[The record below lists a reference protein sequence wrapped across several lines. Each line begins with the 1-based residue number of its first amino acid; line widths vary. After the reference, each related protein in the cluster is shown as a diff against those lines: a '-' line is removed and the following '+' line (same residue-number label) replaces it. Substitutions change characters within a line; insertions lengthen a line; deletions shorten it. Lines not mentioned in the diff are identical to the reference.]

1 MKILSFLYFRNASLK
16 YFAGFKLLSGM
27 FNLSNSSYRLTSRV
41 NCVFRVG
48 AGFASGRGAG
58 INADLG
64 RACGGFLV
72 LVEVATGVA
81 GLVSILVILFASAL
95 STVAELLTRVSDS
108 VLGLAPVQD
117 YHILSAASINL
128 S

>member
-1 MKILSFLYFRNASLK
+1 
-16 YFAGFKLLSGM
+16 M

-41 NCVFRVG
+41 NCVFRFG
-48 AGFASGRGAG
+48 ADFGSGRGAG
-58 INADLG
+58 INADFG
-64 RACGGFLV
+64 RACGGFIA
-72 LVEVATGVA
+72 LVEVAAGVD
-81 GLVSILVILFASAL
+81 GLVSILVIFFASAL
-95 STVAELLTRVSDS
+95 SSVIELLIRVSDS